1 MRVAVVGAGA
11 VGCTLAV
18 ALVEAGL
25 DVVLCARSPL
35 DAVTLTDDDRGTRT
49 HRVPVAV
56 DPAAARRADHVV
68 LATKIHQTA
77 SVAPWLVALT
87 GPDSVVVAAQNG
99 VDHADRVP
107 GELRDRVAPALV
119 YVNAE
124 RTGPG
129 RVRARRTERELVLAD
144 DPCGRRAAELFALT
158 WLRVETEP
166 DFRTAAW
173 RKLLTNVAANP
184 ITALTM
190 RRVEVLREPAVA
202 ELALAALRETAA
214 VGRAEG
220 ADLPDGAAEETL
232 RWLQGLPAGSTSSML
247 QDRVAGR
254 RLEADGLTGAVVG
267 LAGRHGIDVP
277 ASRALLALTAAVA
290 TG

>member
-1 MRVAVVGAGA
+1 MTVAVVGAGA

-18 ALVEAGL
+18 ALVEAGV

-35 DAVTLTDDDRGTRT
+35 DAVTLTDDDHGTRT
-49 HRVPVAV
+49 HRIPVAT
-56 DPAAARRADHVV
+56 DPAEARPVDHVV
-68 LATKIHQTA
+68 LATKIHQTG
-77 SVAPWLVALT
+77 SVWPWLHALT
-87 GPDSVVVAAQNG
+87 GPDTVIVAAQNG

-107 GELRDRVAPALV
+107 DALQNRVAPALV

-129 RVRARRTERELVLAD
+129 EVRARRTERELVLAD
-144 DPCGRRAAELFALT
+144 DPAGRTAAELFSPT
-158 WLRVETEP
+158 WLRVEMVP
-166 DFRTAAW
+166 DLRSAAW

-184 ITALTM
+184 ITALTT

-220 ADLPDGAAEETL
+220 ADLPDDAAEDTL
-232 RWLQGLPAGSTSSML
+232 RWLQDLPAGSTSSML
-247 QDRVAGR
+247 QDRLAGR
-254 RLEADGLTGAVVG
+254 PLEADGLTGAVVR

-277 ASRALLALTAAVA
+277 ASRMLLALTAAV
-290 TG
+290 GPG